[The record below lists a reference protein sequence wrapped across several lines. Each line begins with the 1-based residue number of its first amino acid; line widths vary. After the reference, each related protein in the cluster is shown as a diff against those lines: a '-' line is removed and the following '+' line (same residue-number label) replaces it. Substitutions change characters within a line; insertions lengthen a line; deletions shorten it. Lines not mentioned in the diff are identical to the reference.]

1 MDVGVQIW
9 KVKNLMKNMGKVIKW
24 NLIPRSV
31 K

>member
-9 KVKNLMKNMGKVIKW
+9 KVNLMKNMGKVIKW